1 MVVGGE
7 GCVVEGGEW
16 CVVVEDEGMWW
27 WWGRVR
33 GVCAY
38 NLNKLT
44 PSHTP

>member
-27 WWGRVR
+27 WG
-33 GVCAY
+33 GEGEGCVCI
-38 NLNKLT
+38 
-44 PSHTP
+44 